1 MAPKV
6 NPRVQIKSE
15 SDVGR
20 YQGFYGIELPSAL
33 LTPGQ
38 PIPRFIPT
46 FRV

>member
-1 MAPKV
+1 MPPKV
-6 NPRVQIKSE
+6 NPRAE

-20 YQGFYGIELPSAL
+20 YQGFYGIELPAAL

-46 FRV
+46 FHV